1 MIAAFA
7 LVIAI
12 AIGCSNSDGSNGNS
26 NNSATQPNTEAPAA
40 TPDPANEVKRADASK
55 AEVPANEEAQQ
66 MAKETLLEFNAAI
79 QKGDFSNFYDS
90 ISDTWKKE
98 IDAKTFEEAFSEFIE
113 KKVDISAIAAK
124 DAEFSPE
131 PKIAKEQGFDML
143 TLAGSYNITPQTQF
157 ELKYIPEGKQWKLSR
172 IRVMLGKQ

>member
-1 MIAAFA
+1 MIGVISLTIFVAVGCNNLGTSTENTNNAAP
-7 LVIAI
+7 
-12 AIGCSNSDGSNGNS
+12 STNT
-26 NNSATQPNTEAPAA
+26 ATPEN

-55 AEVPANEEAQQ
+55 AEVPSNEEAQQ
-66 MAKETLLEFNAAI
+66 MAKATLLEFNAAI

-98 IDAKTFEEAFSEFIE
+98 IDPKTFEEAFSEFIE
-113 KKVDISAIAAK
+113 KKVDISALAAK

-131 PKIAKEQGFDML
+131 PKIEKEQGFNML

-157 ELKYIPEGKQWKLSR
+157 ELKYIPEGKEWKLSR